1 MFSVRQMRYFDILA
15 NTLHFRKAAEMARIS
30 QPALSAQ
37 IAEMELLL
45 GATLFERTRRTVVLT
60 EMGRRLLPRIRG
72 ILDEIRSLEELAGQR
87 RGTLRGRLRLG
98 IIPTI
103 APYLLPLLI
112 PDLREAYPELA
123 IELREAVTSKLVEDL
138 RLGDLDAI
146 IAALPI
152 EGEGTVAK
160 PLFRDRFLIAT
171 SNNDIDVLTSPMT
184 QEDVALERLLLLE
197 EGHCLRD
204 QALAVCS
211 NVKQRQLV
219 NYGATSMATLLQMV
233 SHGMGLTLIPEIAV
247 RTEAGRNNVRI
258 VAFADPE
265 PSREIG
271 LIWRK
276 QSERREDFEALA
288 ITIVDCSRRLMISA
302 DELDDLA
309 LR

>member
-309 LR
+309 A

>member
-112 PDLREAYPELA
+112 PDLRKAYPELA

-309 LR
+309 A

>member
-1 MFSVRQMRYFDILA
+1 MFSVRQMHYFDILA

-45 GATLFERTRRTVVLT
+45 GASLFERTRRTVVLT
-60 EMGRRLLPRIRG
+60 DMGRRLLPRIRG

-87 RGTLRGRLRLG
+87 RGILRGRLRLG

-112 PDLREAYPELA
+112 PDLREAYPDLT

-138 RLGDLDAI
+138 RLGDLDTI

-152 EGEGTVAK
+152 EGEGTIAK

-171 SNNDIDVLTSPMT
+171 STNDIDVLTSPMT

-247 RTEAGRNNVRI
+247 RTEASRNNVRI
-258 VAFADPE
+258 IAFADPE

-276 QSERREDFEALA
+276 QSERRDDFEALA
-288 ITIVDCSRRLMISA
+288 VSIVDCSRRLMISA

-309 LR
+309 A

>member
-1 MFSVRQMRYFDILA
+1 
-15 NTLHFRKAAEMARIS
+15 
-30 QPALSAQ
+30 
-37 IAEMELLL
+37 
-45 GATLFERTRRTVVLT
+45 
-60 EMGRRLLPRIRG
+60 
-72 ILDEIRSLEELAGQR
+72 
-87 RGTLRGRLRLG
+87 LRLG
-98 IIPTI
+98 IIPTV

-112 PDLREAYPELA
+112 PDLRGAYPELT

-146 IAALPI
+146 IAALSI
-152 EGEGTVAK
+152 DGEGTIAK

-233 SHGMGLTLIPEIAV
+233 GHGMGLTLIPEIAV

-258 VAFADPE
+258 IAFADPE

-288 ITIVDCSRRLMISA
+288 AAIVDCSRRLMIST

-309 LR
+309 A

>member
-112 PDLREAYPELA
+112 PDLRETYPELA

-233 SHGMGLTLIPEIAV
+233 GHGMGLTLIPEIAV

-309 LR
+309 A

>member
-15 NTLHFRKAAEMARIS
+15 TTLHFRKAAELARIS

-37 IAEMELLL
+37 IAEMEQRL
-45 GATLFERTRRTVVLT
+45 GTPLFERTRRTVVLT
-60 EMGRRLLPRIRG
+60 DMGKRLLPRVRG
-72 ILDEIRSLEELAGQR
+72 ILNGIRSLEELASQR
-87 RGTLRGRLRLG
+87 RGILQGRLRLG

-103 APYLLPLLI
+103 APYLLPILI
-112 PDLREAYPELA
+112 PELRAAYPELT

-138 RLGDLDAI
+138 RLGDLDAL

-152 EGEGTVAK
+152 DSDGIAAK

-171 SNNDIDVLTSPMT
+171 SSNDIDILTSPMT
-184 QEDVALERLLLLE
+184 QESVALERLLLLE

-204 QALAVCS
+204 QALAVCTS
-211 NVKQRQLV
+211 VKQRQLV
-219 NYGATSMATLLQMV
+219 NYGATSMTTLLQMV

-247 RTEAGRNNVRI
+247 RTEASRNNVRI
-258 VAFADPE
+258 LAFADPE

-271 LIWRK
+271 LIWRR

-288 ITIVDCSRRLMISA
+288 ATIVDCGRRLLISA

-309 LR
+309 A

>member
-152 EGEGTVAK
+152 EGDGTVAK

-184 QEDVALERLLLLE
+184 QEHVALERLLLLE

-247 RTEAGRNNVRI
+247 RTEASRNNVRI

-271 LIWRK
+271 LIWRR

-302 DELDDLA
+302 DELDELA
-309 LR
+309 A

>member
-112 PDLREAYPELA
+112 PALRGAYPDLT

-152 EGEGTVAK
+152 DGEGTIAK

-247 RTEAGRNNVRI
+247 RTEASRNNVRI

-265 PSREIG
+265 PSRDIG

-288 ITIVDCSRRLMISA
+288 VSIVDCSRRLMISA

-309 LR
+309 A

>member
-45 GATLFERTRRTVVLT
+45 GAPLFERTRRSVVLT
-60 EMGRRLLPRIRG
+60 DMGRRLLPRIRS

-87 RGTLRGRLRLG
+87 RGILRGRLRLG

-103 APYLLPLLI
+103 APYLLPLLV
-112 PDLREAYPELA
+112 PDLRETYPDLT

-146 IAALPI
+146 VAALPV
-152 EGEGTVAK
+152 EGEGTVAR

-171 SNNDIDVLTSPMT
+171 STNDIDVLTSPMT
-184 QEDVALERLLLLE
+184 QEDIALQRLLLLE
-197 EGHCLRD
+197 EGHCLRE

-219 NYGATSMATLLQMV
+219 NYGATSMTTLLQMV

-247 RTEAGRNNVRI
+247 RTEASRNNVRI

-276 QSERREDFEALA
+276 QSERRNDFEALA
-288 ITIVDCSRRLMISA
+288 TAIVDCSRRLMMS
-302 DELDDLA
+302 DSEMNELA
-309 LR
+309 A

>member
-15 NTLHFRKAAEMARIS
+15 TTLHFRKAAELARIS

-37 IAEMELLL
+37 IAEMEQRL
-45 GATLFERTRRTVVLT
+45 GTTLFERTRRTVVLT
-60 EMGRRLLPRIRG
+60 DMGKRLLPRVRG
-72 ILDEIRSLEELAGQR
+72 ILNGIRSLEELASQR
-87 RGTLRGRLRLG
+87 RGILQGRLRLG

-103 APYLLPLLI
+103 APYLLPILI
-112 PDLREAYPELA
+112 PELRATYPDLT

-138 RLGDLDAI
+138 RLGDLDAL

-152 EGEGTVAK
+152 DSEGVVAK

-171 SNNDIDVLTSPMT
+171 SSNDIDILTSPMT
-184 QEDVALERLLLLE
+184 QENVALERLLLLE

-204 QALAVCS
+204 QALAVCTS
-211 NVKQRQLV
+211 VKQRQLV

-247 RTEAGRNNVRI
+247 RTEASRNNVRI
-258 VAFADPE
+258 IAFADPE

-271 LIWRK
+271 LIWRR
-276 QSERREDFEALA
+276 QSERRDDFEALA
-288 ITIVDCSRRLMISA
+288 TTIIDCGQRLLISA

-309 LR
+309 A

>member
-1 MFSVRQMRYFDILA
+1 MFSVRQMHYFDILA

-45 GATLFERTRRTVVLT
+45 GASLFERTRRTVVLT
-60 EMGRRLLPRIRG
+60 DMGRRLLPRIRG

-87 RGTLRGRLRLG
+87 RGILRGRLRLG

-112 PDLREAYPELA
+112 PDLREAYPDLT

-138 RLGDLDAI
+138 RLGDLDTI

-152 EGEGTVAK
+152 EGEGTIAK

-171 SNNDIDVLTSPMT
+171 STNDIDVLTSPMT

-247 RTEAGRNNVRI
+247 RTEANRNNVRI
-258 VAFADPE
+258 IAFADPE

-276 QSERREDFEALA
+276 QSERRDDFEALA
-288 ITIVDCSRRLMISA
+288 VSIVDCSRRLMISA

-309 LR
+309 A

>member
-15 NTLHFRKAAEMARIS
+15 TTLHFRKAAELARIS

-37 IAEMELLL
+37 IAEMEQRL
-45 GATLFERTRRTVVLT
+45 GTPLFERTRRTVVLT
-60 EMGRRLLPRIRG
+60 DMGKRLLPRVRG
-72 ILDEIRSLEELAGQR
+72 ILNGIRSLEELASQR
-87 RGTLRGRLRLG
+87 RGILQGRLRLG

-103 APYLLPLLI
+103 APYLLPILI
-112 PDLREAYPELA
+112 PELREAYPELT

-138 RLGDLDAI
+138 RLGDLDAL

-152 EGEGTVAK
+152 DSDGIVAK

-171 SNNDIDVLTSPMT
+171 SSNDTDILTSPMT
-184 QEDVALERLLLLE
+184 QESVALERLLLLE

-204 QALAVCS
+204 QALAVCT

-219 NYGATSMATLLQMV
+219 NYGATSMTTLLQMV

-247 RTEAGRNNVRI
+247 RTEASRNNVRI
-258 VAFADPE
+258 LAFADPE

-271 LIWRK
+271 LIWRR
-276 QSERREDFEALA
+276 QSERRDDFAALA
-288 ITIVDCSRRLMISA
+288 ATIVECGRRLLISA
-302 DELDDLA
+302 EELDDLA
-309 LR
+309 A

>member
-1 MFSVRQMRYFDILA
+1 MRYFDILA
-15 NTLHFRKAAEMARIS
+15 TTLHFRKAAELARIS

-37 IAEMELLL
+37 IAEMEQRL
-45 GATLFERTRRTVVLT
+45 GTTLFERTRRTVVLT
-60 EMGRRLLPRIRG
+60 DMGKRLLPRVRG
-72 ILDEIRSLEELAGQR
+72 ILNGIRSLEELASQR
-87 RGTLRGRLRLG
+87 RGILQGRLRLG

-103 APYLLPLLI
+103 APYLLPILI
-112 PDLREAYPELA
+112 PELRATYPDLT

-138 RLGDLDAI
+138 RLGDLDAL

-152 EGEGTVAK
+152 DSEGVVAK

-171 SNNDIDVLTSPMT
+171 SSNDIDILTSPMT
-184 QEDVALERLLLLE
+184 QENVALERLLLLE

-204 QALAVCS
+204 QALAVCTS
-211 NVKQRQLV
+211 VKQRQLV

-247 RTEAGRNNVRI
+247 RTEASRNNVRI
-258 VAFADPE
+258 IAFADPE

-271 LIWRK
+271 LIWRR
-276 QSERREDFEALA
+276 QSERRDDFEALA
-288 ITIVDCSRRLMISA
+288 TTIVDCGQRLLISA

-309 LR
+309 A

>member
-60 EMGRRLLPRIRG
+60 ERGRRLLPRIRG

-309 LR
+309 A

>member
-112 PDLREAYPELA
+112 PDLRGAYPELT

-171 SNNDIDVLTSPMT
+171 SNNDIDILTSPMT

-247 RTEAGRNNVRI
+247 RTEASRNNVRI

-271 LIWRK
+271 LIWRR

-288 ITIVDCSRRLMISA
+288 AAIVDCSRRLMISA
-302 DELDDLA
+302 DELNDLA
-309 LR
+309 A

>member
-112 PDLREAYPELA
+112 PDLRGAYPELT

-146 IAALPI
+146 IAALSI
-152 EGEGTVAK
+152 DGEGTIAK

-309 LR
+309 A

>member
-15 NTLHFRKAAEMARIS
+15 TTLHFRKAAELARIS

-37 IAEMELLL
+37 IAEMEQRL
-45 GATLFERTRRTVVLT
+45 GTPLFERTRRTVVLT
-60 EMGRRLLPRIRG
+60 DMGKRLLPRVRG
-72 ILDEIRSLEELAGQR
+72 ILNGVRSLDELASQR
-87 RGTLRGRLRLG
+87 RGILQGRLRLG

-103 APYLLPLLI
+103 APYLLPILI
-112 PDLREAYPELA
+112 PELREAYPELT

-138 RLGDLDAI
+138 RLGDLDAL

-152 EGEGTVAK
+152 DSDGIVAK

-171 SNNDIDVLTSPMT
+171 SSNDTDILTSPMT
-184 QEDVALERLLLLE
+184 QESVALERLLLLE

-204 QALAVCS
+204 QALAVCTS
-211 NVKQRQLV
+211 VKQRQLV
-219 NYGATSMATLLQMV
+219 NYGATSMTTLLQMV

-247 RTEAGRNNVRI
+247 RTEASRNNVRI
-258 VAFADPE
+258 LAFADPE

-271 LIWRK
+271 LIWRR
-276 QSERREDFEALA
+276 QSERRDDFEALA
-288 ITIVDCSRRLMISA
+288 ATIVECGRRLLISA

-309 LR
+309 A

>member
-15 NTLHFRKAAEMARIS
+15 TTLHFRKAAELARIS

-37 IAEMELLL
+37 IAEMEQRL
-45 GATLFERTRRTVVLT
+45 GTTLFERTRRTVVLT
-60 EMGRRLLPRIRG
+60 DMGKRLLPRVRG
-72 ILDEIRSLEELAGQR
+72 ILNGIRSLEELASQR
-87 RGTLRGRLRLG
+87 RGILQGRLRLG

-103 APYLLPLLI
+103 APYLLPILI
-112 PDLREAYPELA
+112 PELRATYPDLT

-138 RLGDLDAI
+138 RLGDLDAL

-152 EGEGTVAK
+152 DSEGVVAK

-171 SNNDIDVLTSPMT
+171 SSNDIDILTSPMT
-184 QEDVALERLLLLE
+184 QENVALERLLLLE

-204 QALAVCS
+204 QALAVCTS
-211 NVKQRQLV
+211 VKQRQLV

-247 RTEAGRNNVRI
+247 RTEASRNNVRI
-258 VAFADPE
+258 IAFADPE

-271 LIWRK
+271 LIWRR
-276 QSERREDFEALA
+276 QSERRDDFEALA
-288 ITIVDCSRRLMISA
+288 ATIVDCGQRLLISA

-309 LR
+309 A

>member
-1 MFSVRQMRYFDILA
+1 MFSVRQMRYFDVLA

-45 GATLFERTRRTVVLT
+45 GAMLFERTRRTVVLT

-112 PDLREAYPELA
+112 PDLRMAYPELT
-123 IELREAVTSKLVEDL
+123 IELREAVTSKLVDDL

-146 IAALPI
+146 VAALPI
-152 EGEGTVAK
+152 DGEGTIAK

-247 RTEAGRNNVRI
+247 RTEASRNNVRI

-288 ITIVDCSRRLMISA
+288 LTIVGCSRRLMISA

-309 LR
+309 A

>member
-45 GATLFERTRRTVVLT
+45 GAPLFERTRRTVVLT
-60 EMGRRLLPRIRG
+60 DMGRRLLPRIRS

-87 RGTLRGRLRLG
+87 RGILRGRLRLG

-103 APYLLPLLI
+103 APYLLPLLV
-112 PDLREAYPELA
+112 PDLRETYPDLT

-146 IAALPI
+146 VAALPV
-152 EGEGTVAK
+152 EGEGTVAR

-171 SNNDIDVLTSPMT
+171 STNDIDVLTSPMT
-184 QEDVALERLLLLE
+184 QEDVALQRLLLLE
-197 EGHCLRD
+197 EGHCLRE

-219 NYGATSMATLLQMV
+219 NYGATSMTTLLQMV

-247 RTEAGRNNVRI
+247 RTEASRNNVRI

-276 QSERREDFEALA
+276 QSERRDDFEALA
-288 ITIVDCSRRLMISA
+288 VTIVDCSRRLMMSA
-302 DELDDLA
+302 SEMNDLA
-309 LR
+309 A